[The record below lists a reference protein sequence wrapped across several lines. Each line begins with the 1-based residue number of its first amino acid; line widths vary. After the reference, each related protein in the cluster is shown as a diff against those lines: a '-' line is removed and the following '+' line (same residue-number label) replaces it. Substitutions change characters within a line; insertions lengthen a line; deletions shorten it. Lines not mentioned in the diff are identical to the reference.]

1 MYILNVICNR
11 IYFGEVQEE
20 EEVLDQSSGQ
30 GISAP
35 RTEGLSVYQ

>member
-11 IYFGEVQEE
+11 IYFGEAQE

>member
-1 MYILNVICNR
+1 MDILNVICNR
-11 IYFGEVQEE
+11 IYFGEVQE